1 MISDVVYNILKR
13 RWRERI
19 VNGLSRRAVNE
30 QKIKKINK
38 TRYIKVYESTIK
50 QRIYGWKKKIKNYIY
65 ITTVMIKT
73 ENRFKKT

>member
-30 QKIKKINK
+30 QKINK